1 MGLFHSSV
9 CRSYLRV
16 AGRASRAGGLS
27 DGQTNGIKIIPF
39 VCLSQVRVAKDGLGE
54 FVDGQTIGQL
64 TGEFVDGHTI
74 GQLTLESGGFGDG

>member
-1 MGLFHSSV
+1 
-9 CRSYLRV
+9 
-16 AGRASRAGGLS
+16 
-27 DGQTNGIKIIPF
+27 
-39 VCLSQVRVAKDGLGE
+39 VAKDGLGE